1 MSFQTNNQ
9 AAILS
14 NVCGSSRY
22 VEFLQGLGHLIYLK
36 ECQQKVVYLGGL
48 NPDGSDG
55 EFTYAW
61 HDEFMQGKTL
71 VVLTSTAVIIQ
82 MSVIYAA

>member
-1 MSFQTNNQ
+1 MRDSECSCRQTNDQ
-9 AAILS
+9 VAILS

-22 VEFLQGLGHLIYLK
+22 IEFLQGLGHLICLK
-36 ECQQKVVYLGGL
+36 ECQEKVVYLGGL

-61 HDEFMQGKTL
+61 HDEFMQG
-71 VVLTSTAVIIQ
+71 VLSIVL
-82 MSVIYAA
+82 